1 MTVGRWAALVLASLR
16 RERAGPWL
24 SALGVAMGVGA
35 LVFFVGLGMGLSRVL
50 REEVFPVDA
59 CRLEVIPPPVSLGGL
74 LAPARLDEDTV
85 ARLSALPGVT
95 AAYRKL
101 VVQVPAACWYDGEF
115 FGHRLRA
122 GFDVFM
128 VGVEPALVR
137 QDVALGDFSDAGPGE
152 PLPVLASTRLLEV
165 YNKSFAPTRKLPRLG
180 KDMLSGFEFPV
191 QLGRSFMARTEESV
205 QQARARV
212 VGFSPA
218 APLEGVAVPLAT
230 AVRLHRERGLG
241 ADAFT
246 SVVLVAEDPGAV
258 PRIAEGIREMGLQLD
273 ERERST
279 AEAAGGAVAVVTA
292 ALGLLSLLVCALAA
306 FNIAHASTAAAR
318 AREKEMGVLRAVGA
332 TRAHVRALF
341 LGEAAV
347 VGLSGGAV
355 GTAAAVALA
364 RAADL
369 AAVRWLPAFPFKPAS
384 FFLFPWPLLAGG
396 LLLGLSAALAGAFV
410 PSRAAAAV
418 DPARTLAG

>member
-1 MTVGRWAALVLASLR
+1 
-16 RERAGPWL
+16 
-24 SALGVAMGVGA
+24 MGVGA
-35 LVFFVGLGMGLSRVL
+35 LVFFVGLGLGLSRVL

-59 CRLEVIPPPVSLGGL
+59 RRVEVVPPPVSLGGL
-74 LAPARLDEDTV
+74 LAPAKLDADTV

-122 GFDVFM
+122 GFDVYM

-137 QDVALGDFSDAGPGE
+137 KDVAPGEFSDAGPGE
-152 PLPVLASTRLLEV
+152 PVPVLASTRLLEI

-180 KDMLSGFEFPV
+180 KDMLAGFEFPV
-191 QLGRSFMARTEESV
+191 QLGRSFMARTEDSV
-205 QQARARV
+205 QQVRARV

-230 AVRLHRERGLG
+230 AERLHRERGVG
-241 ADAFT
+241 TDAFT

-258 PRIAEGIREMGLQLD
+258 PAIAEGIREMGLQLD
-273 ERERST
+273 EREKSA

-292 ALGLLSLLVCALAA
+292 ALSLLSLLVCALAA
-306 FNIAHASTAAAR
+306 FNIAHASTAAVR
-318 AREKEMGVLRAVGA
+318 AREQEIGVLRAVGA
-332 TRAHVRALF
+332 TRAAVRALF

-347 VGLSGGAV
+347 VGLGGGGL
-355 GTAAAVALA
+355 GTAAAVGLA

-369 AAVRWLPAFPFKPAS
+369 AASRGLPAFPFKPES
-384 FFLFPWPLLAGG
+384 FFLLPWPLLAGG
-396 LLLGLSAALAGAFV
+396 VLLGAAAAVAGAWI